1 MQPYQKNS
9 DFCNP
14 MNSAQMQPLHFYKIR
29 NKGNPIIRNN
39 AMDPFF
45 FLAVFSTKENYVEKL
60 LQWILLLTR

>member
-39 AMDPFF
+39 AMDPYRT
-45 FLAVFSTKENYVEKL
+45 LSAHIDMSMT
-60 LQWILLLTR
+60 